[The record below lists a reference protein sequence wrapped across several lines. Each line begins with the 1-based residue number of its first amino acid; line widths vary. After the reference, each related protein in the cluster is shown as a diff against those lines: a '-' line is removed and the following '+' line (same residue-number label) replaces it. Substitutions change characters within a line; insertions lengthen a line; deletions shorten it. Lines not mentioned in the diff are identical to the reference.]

1 MSQQMVELI
10 KTGGIVGGAILTLAI
25 FIIMLKYL
33 VPLLRPTNGNN
44 GSMLLAAIKQLAEL
58 PQEVKILSTEIKG
71 YSATIKEHVWTR
83 AEMMTEFEKNR
94 HDVANKILEPLA
106 VLATSIEKVA
116 DGIKLLVSDMQVK
129 RIRIEKK
136 QKRRI
141 RK

>member
-33 VPLLRPTNGNN
+33 VPLLRPTNGNT

-116 DGIKLLVSDMQVK
+116 DGIQLLVSDMQVK
-129 RIRIEKK
+129 RIQIEKK
-136 QKRRI
+136 RKRR
-141 RK
+141 K